1 MYYRVCNSPKKIR
14 KEPLRKKSLKFQ
26 YQTKRKERKLKSRND
41 KKGLLKSSKR
51 KKSLQKAKEEMEFQK
66 HRTEEAAKGSTKTI
80 KINKLKIQKK
90 NKYDDKNP
98 KRNNTKMK
106 RRRRN
111 LILYKEMISYSPYNR
126 VCFLYIYY
134 LSCIKPSMPSN

>member
-1 MYYRVCNSPKKIR
+1 VCNFQKKVR

-51 KKSLQKAKEEMEFQK
+51 KKSLQKAKEEMESQK
-66 HRTEEAAKGSTKTI
+66 HRNEEATKGSTKTI

-98 KRNNTKMK
+98 KKNNAKKK
-106 RRRRN
+106 RRRS
-111 LILYKEMISYSPYNR
+111 LILYKEMISYLPYNR

-134 LSCIKPSMPSN
+134 LSCIKPSMPQ